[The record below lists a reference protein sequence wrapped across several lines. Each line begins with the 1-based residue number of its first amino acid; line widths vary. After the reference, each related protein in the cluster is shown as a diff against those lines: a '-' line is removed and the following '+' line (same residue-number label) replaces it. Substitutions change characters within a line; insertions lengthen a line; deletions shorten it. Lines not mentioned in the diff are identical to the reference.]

1 MKPLIGVMPLWDEEK
16 DSLWMLPGYLDGL
29 RQAGA
34 TPIVFPLTADP
45 EEISRLVGLC
55 DGILLTG
62 GQDVSPRLYGEAQLD
77 VVDCCELRDNMD
89 AAVLRAA
96 LAQGKPILGICRGL
110 QFVNVFF
117 GGTLWQD
124 LPTQHP
130 SEVSHRQKPPYNL
143 PAHTVSI
150 APNAPLAAC
159 LPLDELPVNSCHHQA
174 IRELAPRLKPM
185 ATAPDGLIEAVW
197 LPDYPFL
204 WAVQW
209 HPEFCWQTDQTS
221 QRIFKAFADAAAEED
236 PRHVRKKQ

>member
-1 MKPLIGVMPLWDEEK
+1 MKPLIGVTPLWDEEK

-34 TPIVFPLTADP
+34 TPIVFPLTAEA

-55 DGILLTG
+55 DGVLMTG
-62 GQDVSPRLYGEAQLD
+62 GQDVSPRLYGETPLD
-77 VVDCCELRDNMD
+77 GVDCCALRDNMD
-89 AAVLRAA
+89 AAVLQAA
-96 LAQGKPILGICRGL
+96 LTQGMPILGICRGL

-117 GGTLWQD
+117 GGTLWQN

-130 SEVSHRQKPPYNL
+130 SEVSHRQKPPYHQ

-150 APNAPLAAC
+150 VSDSPLAAC
-159 LPLDELPVNSCHHQA
+159 LRLDELPVNSCHHQA
-174 IRELAPRLKPM
+174 IRELATKLKPA
-185 ATAPDGLIEAVW
+185 ATAPDGLIEAIC

-209 HPEFCWQTDQTS
+209 HPEFCWQTDKNS
-221 QRIFKAFADAAAEED
+221 RKIFKAFVDAAARYD
-236 PRHVRKKQ
+236 PVWEQENV